1 MAIVKLN
8 KLQRIPENMSQL
20 LSNETHMPKNLYQ
33 MSSEK
38 SSSLDRA
45 FIGKNVRKNHFS
57 TMNASYGNKIT
68 IPDGFASV
76 LGDFTRE
83 ILRDQPSDVY
93 TYGAEYFQALAAA
106 STQTASNHLE
116 GGRKID
122 MASLEARIID
132 MFNAADEEGK
142 GYLSRAQATG
152 VVQNVASELSF
163 SEAQVQYIMTE
174 ADENNDGMIDFNE
187 FQPLL
192 LELVQL
198 LIAKQDVEEKL
209 LQNEAI
215 VEDRLLH
222 GMDRT
227 TLNQLLLSIFQSAD
241 DDQSGFLNRVQF
253 QNALKS
259 ADLGLTRKEI
269 NGLLHAVDEN
279 EDGVISYSEFAPV
292 AFDLCVQIYARQ
304 IAHESLP
311 TGEKEIAEYF
321 EQLFSSADVNG
332 AGRLAH
338 HQLGDLLRASDLG
351 MSKVQMHTVLG
362 EAVSETKE
370 IRKHWIVVVVVFPS
384 SFCDFV
390 L

>member
-1 MAIVKLN
+1 
-8 KLQRIPENMSQL
+8 
-20 LSNETHMPKNLYQ
+20 
-33 MSSEK
+33 
-38 SSSLDRA
+38 
-45 FIGKNVRKNHFS
+45 
-57 TMNASYGNKIT
+57 MNASYGNKIT